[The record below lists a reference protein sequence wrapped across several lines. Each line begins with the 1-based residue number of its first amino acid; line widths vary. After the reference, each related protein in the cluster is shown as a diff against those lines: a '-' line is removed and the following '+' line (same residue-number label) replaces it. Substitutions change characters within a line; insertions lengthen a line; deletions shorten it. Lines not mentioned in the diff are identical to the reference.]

1 MNGGG
6 PGLWLQKQL
15 KPLSRSLSPEA
26 LSWASLG
33 ISMVAGGFL
42 YGAYQRP
49 WLALVAAVVLAV
61 RLTLDS
67 LESMSQDEHPDRSPY
82 SRMLSRLCDRLAD
95 VSLFLG
101 LTFWPPDVMRL
112 HLAMLAIVCMLI
124 VSYVGELGRA
134 SGAANYRGGLLC
146 QSHRV
151 MLLMFFCVVHAVRP
165 GATVGG
171 FSTFEV
177 MFALFI
183 PLASLTLIQRM
194 DVLPAADPTDKDKDL

>member
-1 MNGGG
+1 MEGGG

-15 KPLSRSLSPEA
+15 KPLSKGVTPEA
-26 LSWASLG
+26 LSWASLAA
-33 ISMVAGGFL
+33 SMIAGGLL

-49 WLALVAAVVLAV
+49 WLGLIAAPILAI
-61 RLTLDS
+61 RLALDS
-67 LESMSQDEHPDRSPY
+67 LESISDNEHPDRSPY

-101 LTFWPPDVMRL
+101 LTFWPPDVMRV
-112 HLAMLAIVCMLI
+112 HLALLAIICMLI

-134 SGAANYRGGLLC
+134 SGSTNHKGGMLS
-146 QSHRV
+146 QSHRIV
-151 MLLMFFCVVHAVRP
+151 LLMFFCVVHAVRP
-165 GATVGG
+165 GAIIAG

-183 PLASLTLIQRM
+183 PLASITLIQRM
-194 DVLPAADPTDKDKDL
+194 DVLSDPTPPNQDD